1 VPAPEPRPGSRSER
15 RTACRGGRIFA
26 SVLLRGLSQNRQAL
40 AGEDITVYGDGT
52 QSRCFTHVDD
62 SADALLQLMDC
73 DEAIGQPFNI
83 GCPTEVT
90 IQELATEVETAVE
103 PTENGADAVE
113 QLMRAVFDHFRD
125 RLELFMLFHKMGPG
139 GDFEGIIGP
148 AELERIHPLNT
159 LLYGGA
165 EHRLRADQKKG
176 VFPRDRDPRRF
187 AFTAHMAVIGLLNMK
202 AIAASAAD
210 PLIHSDDDL
219 IDDLCMTFRDAAL
232 QGGAK

>member
-1 VPAPEPRPGSRSER
+1 MVSPKTNVARIKREARNER
-15 RTACRGGRIFA
+15 RRDQTRTEILDTARDAVLRDGLAGFTLA
-26 SVLLRGLSQNRQAL
+26 TVADELALTKPALYYYFNSKEALLFEVLLRVW
-40 AGEDITVYGDGT
+40 E
-52 QSRCFTHVDD
+52 
-62 SADALLQLMDC
+62 
-73 DEAIGQPFNI
+73 
-83 GCPTEVT
+83 
-90 IQELATEVETAVE
+90 ELATEVETAVE

-148 AELERIHPLNT
+148 TELERIHPLNT

-165 EHRLRADQKKG
+165 ETRLHADQKNG
-176 VFPRDRDPRRF
+176 VFPRNRDPRRF

-202 AIAASAAD
+202 AIAASADD
-210 PLIHSDDDL
+210 PLIHSDEDL